1 MGNVTHSY
9 ELIGN
14 IGDLPGVDIVKFELL
29 GVKIRELFLI
39 ETNEKS
45 AYVAKNFCSNNEY
58 N

>member
-29 GVKIRELFLI
+29 GVKNKRTLFDQDQ
-39 ETNEKS
+39 
-45 AYVAKNFCSNNEY
+45 
-58 N
+58 